1 VLLGLD
7 GDCAGKRALLS
18 AILQMNDVEMEMKEG
33 LLRTTSAFAIAAAAG
48 LFATSATAADL
59 GGSCCADLEERVA
72 ELEATAA
79 RKGNRKVRL
88 TVSGHVNETLIFWD
102 DGKESNAYV
111 VTNENSRTRFRFAG
125 DARINPEWS
134 AGYLL
139 EVGVRAAN
147 SAGVNQ
153 FVDDNTSSTASLDL
167 RHSAWW
173 IESSRLGRLW
183 VGFSDTATNGIA
195 SINLSNASLI
205 ATNAINDWNGGFLLR
220 RDFNAVSALSDLR
233 WQDISSQANPHV
245 GGGDERNVVRYVS
258 PTLHGFTFSAAWGE
272 DDVADAAL
280 RYAAE
285 FRGVRVAAGIGYQ
298 QYSDAN
304 AFARGFGPTGSQGD
318 RGCADLDFTT
328 APLLGRK
335 NGSDAD
341 CSAVGLSGSLMHVAT
356 GLYIHGAYGKLED
369 ENREELFARQPIESF
384 IDPITGQ
391 PVLDSVTGQPIQL
404 TSGPIAQAE
413 DEDEHWYVQG
423 GIERNF
429 FGIGK
434 SAVYGE
440 YFHGDT
446 GAGLAG
452 GDVRPVAFF
461 DPINPVGAGAFIGSS
476 EVDVWGFGFVQ
487 TIDAAAMD
495 LYIGFRNYEGE
506 VELVS
511 SRLVTLPDLTT
522 RRVTV
527 SRDVEVEDFQMVM
540 TGGII
545 RF

>member
-1 VLLGLD
+1 MAV
-7 GDCAGKRALLS
+7 AGQRALLS
-18 AILQMNDVEMEMKEG
+18 AILQMNKVEMEMNEG

-48 LFATSATAADL
+48 VFATSAMAADL

-72 ELEATAA
+72 ELEATTA
-79 RKGNRKVRL
+79 RKGNRRVRL
-88 TVSGHVNETLIFWD
+88 TVSGHVNETLLFWD
-102 DGKESNAYV
+102 DGEESNAYV
-111 VTNENSRTRFRFAG
+111 VTNENSRTRFRFSG
-125 DARINPEWS
+125 DAKINPEWS
-134 AGYLL
+134 AGFLI

-153 FVDDNTSSTASLDL
+153 FVDDDTSSTASLDL

-173 IESSRLGRLW
+173 IESSRLGRVW
-183 VGFSDTATNGIA
+183 VGFTDTATDGITG
-195 SINLSNASLI
+195 INLSNASLI

-220 RDFNAVSALSDLR
+220 RDLNAVSALSALR
-233 WQDISSQANPHV
+233 WQDISSQANANV
-245 GGGDERNVVRYVS
+245 GSGDQRNEIRYVS

-272 DDVADAAL
+272 DDFADAAL

-298 QYSDAN
+298 QYTDAN
-304 AFARGFGPTGSQGD
+304 AFRGGGIPTGSQGD

-328 APLLGRK
+328 PPLLGPK
-335 NGSDAD
+335 NDSDAD
-341 CSAVGLSGSLMHVAT
+341 CSAVGLSGSVMHVAT

-369 ENREELFARQPIESF
+369 ENRETLFARQPVEIF
-384 IDPITGQ
+384 GIDPDGSG
-391 PVLDSVTGQPIQL
+391 PLLAPQL

-413 DEDEHWYVQG
+413 DEDQHWYVQG

-434 SAVYGE
+434 SAFYGE
-440 YFHGDT
+440 LFHGDT
-446 GAGLAG
+446 GAGLATG
-452 GDVRPVAFF
+452 NVRTVAFN
-461 DPINPVGAGAFIGSS
+461 DPINPLGAGAFIGSS
-476 EVDVWGFGFVQ
+476 EVDVWGVGLVQ
-487 TIDAAAMD
+487 SIDAAAMD
-495 LYIGFRNYEGE
+495 LYLGFRNYSGE

-511 SRLVTLPDLTT
+511 SRLVTVTDTNNNAVT

-527 SRDVEVEDFQMVM
+527 SKDVDVEDFQIVM
-540 TGGII
+540 AGGII